1 MKLGENSWLADH
13 QQHCLTL
20 DLDVD
25 LVKKRI
31 ITASIEVE
39 RLLASVAEEPG
50 ELNDFILEDI
60 VSKLEARL
68 VKGNTIGL
76 LCSGGEDSIY
86 LLMALV
92 RGLGK
97 SPKLFCYET
106 KNNSSDV
113 KRLKKIAN
121 ILNLELYLFDSDN
134 LDRSAAYKIFI
145 ESQKRPPNDLAQP
158 VHNALYFEAVENHDC
173 DVVIDGQFCDTVL
186 LSNPQNH
193 FLLWM
198 EKHPVLIRLAIK
210 FLNYLPL
217 NKSSKFSSRLSYLQ
231 DLSDTSTS
239 IERIF
244 KLINLKNPDEDV
256 ITLTGGLVD
265 KFGTQL
271 TFSICFFYCLLAV
284 RERDKYLLCPD
295 LFSPFD
301 DFSFAIICSRNIEQ
315 VLGSFVRK
323 KPIRNVCKKYFPSLF
338 RLQNTLPFE
347 LE

>member
-1 MKLGENSWLADH
+1 MKYSQDSWVADH
-13 QQHCLTL
+13 QQHCLAL
-20 DLDVD
+20 ELDVE
-25 LVKKRI
+25 LAKKRI
-31 ITASIEVE
+31 ADASIAVE
-39 RLLASVAEEPG
+39 RLLASVSKEPSNLD
-50 ELNDFILEDI
+50 EYILEDI
-60 VSKLEARL
+60 IRKLDIRL
-68 VKGNTIGL
+68 VNGNKIGL

-86 LLMALV
+86 LLIALT
-92 RGLGK
+92 RGLK
-97 SPKLFCYET
+97 KIPKLFCYET

-121 ILNLELYLFDSDN
+121 ILNLELYLFNADN
-134 LDRSAAYKIFI
+134 LNRSSAYKIFV

-173 DVVIDGQFCDTVL
+173 DIVIDGQFCDTVL

-198 EKHPVLIRLAIK
+198 EKHPIFMRLALN

-217 NKSSKFSSRLSYLQ
+217 SKSSKLSSRLNYLQ
-231 DLSDTSTS
+231 DLSDTSNS
-239 IERIF
+239 IERIY
-244 KLINLKNPDEDV
+244 KLINLKNPDEEV
-256 ITLTGGLVD
+256 IKLTEELLN

-284 RERDKYLLCPD
+284 RERDKYLLCPN

-301 DFSFAIICSRNIEQ
+301 DFSFAIICSRNIDQ
-315 VLGSFVRK
+315 VLGSLVRK
-323 KPIRNVCKKYFPSLF
+323 KPIRNVCKQYFPGLF

>member
-13 QQHCLTL
+13 QQHCLAL
-20 DLDVD
+20 SLDVD
-25 LVKKRI
+25 SVQKRL

-39 RLLASVAEEPG
+39 RLLASVADEPR
-50 ELNDFILEDI
+50 ELNDFIFEDI

-68 VKGNTIGL
+68 VIGNTIGL

-92 RGLGK
+92 KGLGK

-106 KNNSSDV
+106 KNNYSDV
-113 KRLKKIAN
+113 KRLKNIAD
-121 ILNLELYLFDSDN
+121 ILDLELYLFNSDS

-145 ESQKRPPNDLAQP
+145 QSQERPPNDLAQP
-158 VHNALYFEAVENHDC
+158 VHNALYFEAVENHNC

-198 EKHPVLIRLAIK
+198 EKNPIFIRSAIK

-217 NKSSKFSSRLSYLQ
+217 NESSKLSSRLSYLQ
-231 DLSDTSTS
+231 DLSDTSTP

-244 KLINLKNPDEDV
+244 KLINLKNPNKDV
-256 ITLTGGLVD
+256 ITLAGRLVD
-265 KFGTQL
+265 ECGTQL
-271 TFSICFFYCLLAV
+271 AFSICFFYCLLVV
-284 RERDKYLLCPD
+284 RERDKYLLCPY

-301 DFSFAIICSRNIEQ
+301 DFSYAIVCSRNIDQ